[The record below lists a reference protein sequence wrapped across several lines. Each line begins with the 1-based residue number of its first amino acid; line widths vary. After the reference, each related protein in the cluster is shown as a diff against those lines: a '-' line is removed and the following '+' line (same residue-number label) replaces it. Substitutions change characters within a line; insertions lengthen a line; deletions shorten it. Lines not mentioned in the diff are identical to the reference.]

1 MCGRWDGRPSIDYHP
16 GGSVY
21 RIARWVFTYL
31 AHWHMA
37 LINKIGHAC
46 VPNTYQRWPYREN
59 QLCSS
64 LYCKI
69 GTAYCHIHHLIEV
82 IKWSNMG
89 CCLLFYHTYYLLFVS
104 CFSKDICT
112 LKFLVC
118 RMHFISF
125 GTQNLCCSRW
135 AFHPH
140 TMRPGKE

>member
-82 IKWSNMG
+82 NQMEWYGLLSSFLSRILSIVCFVFLERYMHIKVSRVSYAFYQFWYAKP
-89 CCLLFYHTYYLLFVS
+89 LLSQVG
-104 CFSKDICT
+104 FSSSHHAA
-112 LKFLVC
+112 
-118 RMHFISF
+118 R
-125 GTQNLCCSRW
+125 
-135 AFHPH
+135 
-140 TMRPGKE
+140 